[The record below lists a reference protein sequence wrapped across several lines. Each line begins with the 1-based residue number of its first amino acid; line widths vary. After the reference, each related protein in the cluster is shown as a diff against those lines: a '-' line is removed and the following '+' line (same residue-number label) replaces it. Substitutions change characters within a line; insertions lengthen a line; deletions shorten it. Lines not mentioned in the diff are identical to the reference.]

1 MHHRLSCRCLVA
13 VWRQVLLLCC
23 VCFACKKNGKV
34 NHKSSKAN
42 AKVSTIT
49 ATKPVVSTEPPSPTT
64 PLGRR
69 KGTAYR
75 SSNEGLKGGTA
86 KMVQLKIPSYLDPE
100 SARRCEENTEASF
113 EASLDI
119 RRYSIER
126 KYLKSSC

>member
-1 MHHRLSCRCLVA
+1 MPGCCVA
-13 VWRQVLLLCC
+13 AGTAVVLCLLCLQ
-23 VCFACKKNGKV
+23 KEWQGET
-34 NHKSSKAN
+34 KSSKAN
-42 AKVSTIT
+42 AKDSTTT

-75 SSNEGLKGGTA
+75 SSNEGLKG
-86 KMVQLKIPSYLDPE
+86 QLKIPSYLDPE

-113 EASLDI
+113 KASLDI

-126 KYLKSSC
+126 KYLKSLILPATGQKQKLT